1 MRRPAVRFL
10 LTLVAAAS
18 ILGVVPATTEA
29 GIIPWAWDTMFGP
42 VGSIQAR
49 RATYYS
55 GGYNDGGCCDATSAG
70 AYYGPAR
77 PMFVGFRGWRRNN
90 ACCGTPGY
98 ANYGYANYGYADAG
112 YGGCSSCC
120 TPCGG
125 NCSSCGVGYDGGY
138 IQGCGPGGC
147 PGGQCNVN
155 YGSATGPATGGASPV
170 TPAAPG
176 GPSAGYDTGAGPMT
190 PGGTNNVVPPPAPG
204 AETNDGFV
212 PRGGTKSPAP
222 GTNDP
227 TKDEEFV
234 PPKVNNPDG
243 TNAGA
248 EASSTTVPP
257 VEPNPTIPARKKP
270 ILGEDDEKGGS
281 VGPRLELEEKVTWH
295 RSFVRTRQA
304 QTSLRVTAS
313 ANRSGMFPKVA
324 WRSTADTELASK

>member
-1 MRRPAVRFL
+1 MRRPAVRFV

-18 ILGVVPATTEA
+18 ILGVVPATSEA

-49 RATYYS
+49 RATYYN
-55 GGYNDGGCCDATSAG
+55 GGYSDGGCCDSYSAG

-90 ACCGTPGY
+90 ACCGT
-98 ANYGYANYGYADAG
+98 YGYANYGYADAG
-112 YGGCSSCC
+112 CGCSTGCNTC
-120 TPCGG
+120 NTG
-125 NCSSCGVGYDGGY
+125 CSSCGVGYDGGY

-147 PGGQCNVN
+147 ASGQCNVN
-155 YGSATGPATGGASPV
+155 YGSASGGTSPV
-170 TPAAPG
+170 TPATPGAPS
-176 GPSAGYDTGAGPMT
+176 PGYDTGAGPM
-190 PGGTNNVVPPPAPG
+190 PPAGTNNVVPPPAPG
-204 AETNDGFV
+204 PETNDGFV
-212 PRGGTKSPAP
+212 PRGKTPAP

-243 TNAGA
+243 TNAGVD
-248 EASSTTVPP
+248 ASGNSTTIPP
-257 VEPNPTIPARKKP
+257 VEPNPAIPAKKRP
-270 ILGEDDEKGGS
+270 ALNEDDEKGTG

-304 QTSLRVTAS
+304 QAPVRVTAS
-313 ANRSGMFPKVA
+313 ANRSGMFPKIA
-324 WRSTADTELASK
+324 WRSTVETELAKK